1 MIHLIYRIHTRLTL
15 EEVIAMER
23 KARLAG
29 FEVAVDK
36 TDRGYHLRIE
46 TTPEHEAAREQV
58 FALFDQF
65 RTEARRAGVTSP
77 EIMAHWV
84 RRQFKRWSGSR
95 K

>member
-1 MIHLIYRIHTRLTL
+1 
-15 EEVIAMER
+15 MER

-29 FEVAVDK
+29 FEFAVDK

-46 TTPEHEAAREQV
+46 TTPEHEAQREQV

-65 RTEARRAGVTSP
+65 RAEARRAGITSP
-77 EIMAHWV
+77 ELMAHWV
-84 RRQFKRWSGSR
+84 RNQVKRWSPPR

>member
-1 MIHLIYRIHTRLTL
+1 
-15 EEVIAMER
+15 MER

-29 FEVAVDK
+29 FEFAVDK
-36 TDRGYHLRIE
+36 TDRGYQLRVE
-46 TTPEHEAAREQV
+46 TTPEHDVAREQV

-65 RTEARRAGVTSP
+65 RAESRRVGVTIP

-84 RRQFKRWSGSR
+84 RHQVKRWTPPR